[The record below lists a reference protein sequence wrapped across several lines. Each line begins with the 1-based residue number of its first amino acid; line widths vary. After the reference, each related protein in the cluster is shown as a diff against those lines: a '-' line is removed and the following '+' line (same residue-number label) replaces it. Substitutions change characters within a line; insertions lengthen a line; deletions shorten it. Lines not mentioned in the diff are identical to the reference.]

1 MAGHQTCRLSR
12 LDQRRGSRA
21 ERSAEP
27 PQKTVHT
34 RTPDASCIASSLLF
48 LPLMGNSTLLSVPS
62 DRERRVISKILIVF
76 GVMPKLGNSFCV
88 PARDSAG
95 STVRWMED

>member
-1 MAGHQTCRLSR
+1 MAGRQTGRSSR
-12 LDQRRGSRA
+12 LNQRRGSLV
-21 ERSAEP
+21 ERRAEP
-27 PQKTVHT
+27 PPKTVNT
-34 RTPDASCIASSLLF
+34 RTLDASCIASSLLF

-76 GVMPKLGNSFCV
+76 GVMPELGNSFCV